1 MIIKIN
7 ADIIAKKMEEQ
18 FRSRYIRTTFIL
30 LKEEDEILAHLEVAY
45 LNCLFKNL
53 IDEYY
58 NKYEMMSIGSAID
71 VLKDDGRLPNDFG
84 QCDILYNYG
93 WVKGE
98 NDIYDYHFEY
108 DNFSKQ
114 IILRISKPV
123 KLDKGI
129 TTIYVDNA
137 PFIKFDKNGKL
148 L

>member
-7 ADIIAKKMEEQ
+7 ADIIAKKIEEQ
-18 FRSRYIRTTFIL
+18 FRSKYIRNTFIL
-30 LKEEDEILAHLEVAY
+30 LKEEDEILAHLEIAY
-45 LNCLFKNL
+45 LKCLFKNL

-98 NDIYDYHFEY
+98 NDIYDHHFEY

-123 KLDKGI
+123 PLDKGI
-129 TTIYVDNA
+129 NIYIDNNM
-137 PFIKFDKNGKL
+137 FYTQIKKDE
-148 L
+148 

>member
-7 ADIIAKKMEEQ
+7 ADIIAKKIEEQ
-18 FRSRYIRTTFIL
+18 FRSKCIKNTFVL
-30 LKEEDEILAHLEVAY
+30 LKEDDENLAHLEIAY
-45 LNCLFKNL
+45 LKCSFKNL

-84 QCDILYNYG
+84 QCDILYDYG
-93 WVKGE
+93 WAKGE
-98 NDIYDYHFEY
+98 NDIYDHHFEY

-123 KLDKGI
+123 KLDKG
-129 TTIYVDNA
+129 TINIYTDNGLLYTR
-137 PFIKFDKNGKL
+137 IKKDE
-148 L
+148 